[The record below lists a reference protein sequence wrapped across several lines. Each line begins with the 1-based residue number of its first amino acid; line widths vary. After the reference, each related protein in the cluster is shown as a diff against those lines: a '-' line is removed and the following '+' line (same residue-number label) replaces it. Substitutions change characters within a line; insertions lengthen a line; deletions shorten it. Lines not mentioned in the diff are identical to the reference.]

1 VAKPPIKLRVA
12 YSDWY
17 PYTYK
22 EKNQAS
28 GFEIEIFKEVMKIMK
43 IETEFNLYPW
53 ARCLYALKR
62 GEADILTSLLK
73 SPEREK
79 FACFP
84 DEQISVSRVM
94 FFTTSE
100 KNINFED
107 NYENLKPYKIGIIS
121 RFNYGNRF
129 DNASYLQKDKAQNTE
144 MLIKKLLGGRTD
156 LIAENRIVIQAKAK
170 KMNVLDKIKFIEP
183 EIHHQNLYI
192 GFSKT
197 NKLGYIC
204 KEFSRQLKKFKT
216 TKKYKAIL
224 KKYGIDQL

>member
-1 VAKPPIKLRVA
+1 MKLKLQNEILLLLVFLFLVLLPLTANTNKLKVA
-12 YSDWY
+12 YSEWF
-17 PYTYK
+17 PYTYQ
-22 EKNQAS
+22 ENNQAS

-43 IETEFNLYPW
+43 LETEFNLYPW
-53 ARCLYALKR
+53 ARCLYVLKR
-62 GEADILTSLLK
+62 GEADILISLLK

-170 KMNVLDKIKFIEP
+170 KI
-183 EIHHQNLYI
+183 QN
-192 GFSKT
+192 
-197 NKLGYIC
+197 N
-204 KEFSRQLKKFKT
+204 
-216 TKKYKAIL
+216 
-224 KKYGIDQL
+224 